1 MRALRTTLFV
11 VAMTVLVAQ
20 TFRDVYVRWM
30 EPRGSV
36 LDRFNTKTEKDISS
50 AQSLDQLVA
59 LYASAHQKVLDYEKT
74 SPPKGEEEDYQKK
87 QREPYASESKV
98 REAINDWEEKSK
110 EIFELHR
117 FWTAGICAL
126 VLAVVLAKRDR
137 WVAISLV
144 IVAFS
149 EMIYATCPTIRGPQP
164 EFDRLLVQKIIF
176 SLLSLVLLLLTWR
189 WADRSPTFQSGQR

>member
-1 MRALRTTLFV
+1 MKALRTTLFV

-50 AQSLDQLVA
+50 AQSLDQLVV

-117 FWTAGICAL
+117 FW
-126 VLAVVLAKRDR
+126 
-137 WVAISLV
+137 
-144 IVAFS
+144 
-149 EMIYATCPTIRGPQP
+149 
-164 EFDRLLVQKIIF
+164 
-176 SLLSLVLLLLTWR
+176 
-189 WADRSPTFQSGQR
+189 